1 MAQDRPTAS
10 ELLAAI
16 AELLREE
23 VTPVLDK
30 ADPRLGFQMRVA
42 ANSLAILER
51 EARLGPAADA
61 REHERLVTL
70 LGRDGSLDDLNRE
83 LARQLRRGAYRPS
96 RSDHRRQDRD
106 RQSEVAVTR
115 TRRSKAP
122 SGTLPAREIPR
133 ASRTLPLTRP
143 GKVVSFRRR
152 HAKEKRMTSRTYVK
166 SEVVG
171 SSDKSVSDAIESA
184 IATAS
189 RSLRNLEWFEVVD
202 VRGSIRDNK
211 VANYQVT
218 LKLGLRYEP
227 KA

>member
-1 MAQDRPTAS
+1 MAVPACTPV
-10 ELLAAI
+10 AI
-16 AELLREE
+16 VERVNAELVRALSTPGGQTWFESQGGEVVADSPEVFAQAVRAENARWREVIQE
-23 VTPVLDK
+23 SPYQGGI
-30 ADPRLGFQMRVA
+30 ASA
-42 ANSLAILER
+42 AS
-51 EARLGPAADA
+51 P
-61 REHERLVTL
+61 
-70 LGRDGSLDDLNRE
+70 
-83 LARQLRRGAYRPS
+83 
-96 RSDHRRQDRD
+96 
-106 RQSEVAVTR
+106 
-115 TRRSKAP
+115 
-122 SGTLPAREIPR
+122 
-133 ASRTLPLTRP
+133 TLPLTRP

-152 HAKEKRMTSRTYVK
+152 HTREKRMATSRTYVK